1 MASARVGF
9 SLLSLHRA
17 VKRSCKLSLKDVVK
31 DIKDG
36 DRAAAGEKKSEQMMG
51 MKGWRLGQSLQKFQ
65 FGRVPLLDGLGA

>member
-36 DRAAAGEKKSEQMMG
+36 DRAAAGEKK
-51 MKGWRLGQSLQKFQ
+51 K
-65 FGRVPLLDGLGA
+65 